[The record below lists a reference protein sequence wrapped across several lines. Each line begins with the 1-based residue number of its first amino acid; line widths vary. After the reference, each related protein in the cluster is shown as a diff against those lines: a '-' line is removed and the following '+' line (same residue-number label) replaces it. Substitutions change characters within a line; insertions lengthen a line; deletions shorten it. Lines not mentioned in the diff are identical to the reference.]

1 MELRHLR
8 YFIAIAEEENFHR
21 AAQRLFMSQSP
32 LSRQMRDLQNEMG
45 VELLEPDGRGVRLT
59 AAGRYFADR
68 ARSIVASAEAAVDG
82 ARQVA
87 AGQIGTVTI
96 GFETGTA
103 YWGQLAGIVGT
114 ARRREP
120 RITIQ
125 LTPMTGA
132 EQWEALRA
140 GEIALG
146 YGFHPADD
154 PTLTSAIIAR
164 DRLGAVLA
172 HDHPLAARDALRVED
187 FHGQVVLLQPWILY
201 PRLHDDLFAMVRA
214 RGVHP
219 DIRTHITDLEA
230 IITLV
235 AAGDGLTFLPENHTA
250 NLALGSAV
258 WRPVAGLHHETLEVV
273 LWRTA
278 DADSPLLRPLL
289 NVVRDMTPA
298 RPHVSDGSGD
308 ADACVQPRPGL
319 VEHVGDAVLGAE

>member
-8 YFIAIAEEENFHR
+8 YFIAVADEENFHR

-32 LSRQMRDLQNEMG
+32 LSRQMRDLQNELG

-59 AAGRYFADR
+59 PAGHYFAER
-68 ARSIVASAEAAVDG
+68 AHAIVASVEAAVDG

-103 YWGQLAGIVGT
+103 YWGHLSAIVGT
-114 ARRREP
+114 VRRREP
-120 RITIQ
+120 RIAIQ
-125 LTPMTGA
+125 LTPMSGA
-132 EQWEALRA
+132 EQREALRA

-146 YGFHPADD
+146 YGFHHADD
-154 PTLTSAIIAR
+154 PALASAVIAR
-164 DRLGAVLA
+164 NRLGAVLA
-172 HDHPLAARDALRVED
+172 PDHPLAAREELRVED

-201 PRLHDDLFAMVRA
+201 PRLHDDLLATVRE

-235 AAGDGLTFLPENHTA
+235 AAGDGLTFLPESHAA
-250 NLALGSAV
+250 NLALGPAL
-258 WRPVAGLHHETLEVV
+258 WRPVADIHHATLEVV
-273 LWRTA
+273 LWRAA
-278 DADSPLLRPLL
+278 DADDPLLRPLL
-289 NVVRDMTPA
+289 DVVNDMALNGSHPA
-298 RPHVSDGSGD
+298 
-308 ADACVQPRPGL
+308 
-319 VEHVGDAVLGAE
+319 